1 MQNLNAKK
9 AVKTIFILSMIT
21 NAISEVGKNTV
32 FAKKNAKNNERIKI
46 RTQVYHF
53 ISLIALK
60 NEMTR
65 LINSKN
71 SKPPPNIMIIKN
83 NEGFENW

>member
-32 FAKKNAKNNERIKI
+32 FAKKRAKNNERIKI
-46 RTQVYHF
+46 RTQIYHF
-53 ISLIALK
+53 ISLIGLK
-60 NEMTR
+60 NERTR
-65 LINSKN
+65 LINSKK
-71 SKPPPNIMIIKN
+71 SKPPPKIIIIEDNK
-83 NEGFENW
+83 GFENW